1 MKNKIFSLKNL
12 IWFCAIGLATFS
24 GYYSVFGI
32 SKLFSGGSWSIIGM
46 AAMLEFSKL
55 VVITFLHDHYKDL
68 KMSFK
73 LYLISAASVLM
84 VITSI
89 GVYGYLTNSYQETAK
104 HIYETQNTI
113 TLLDQK
119 KNIFNE
125 QKSKLDTLIKQK
137 MDRINSYDKLRF
149 SQESVLNSQITQKGS
164 TRGLQKNIQS
174 VDKSTQTLNDEIS
187 QLNQKSINLSDSV
200 ASIEQEKLAL
210 SNSTFTSELGPLL
223 YLSRIT
229 ELPMDMVVNWFI
241 LILVVVFDPLA
252 VSLVVAANHLA
263 KKDSELVEQEKNKI
277 STVETQI
284 TDAVTIPQI
293 INQVDEIPNNIETE
307 FKKTIKKDRKNKK
320 KNLEMTEKNSILEE
334 SLKNK
339 SVGETNTEN
348 FYGETVHPTFEYRRG
363 VKL

>member
-1 MKNKIFSLKNL
+1 
-12 IWFCAIGLATFS
+12 
-24 GYYSVFGI
+24 
-32 SKLFSGGSWSIIGM
+32 
-46 AAMLEFSKL
+46 
-55 VVITFLHDHYKDL
+55 
-68 KMSFK
+68 
-73 LYLISAASVLM
+73 
-84 VITSI
+84 
-89 GVYGYLTNSYQETAK
+89 
-104 HIYETQNTI
+104 
-113 TLLDQK
+113 
-119 KNIFNE
+119 
-125 QKSKLDTLIKQK
+125 
-137 MDRINSYDKLRF
+137 
-149 SQESVLNSQITQKGS
+149 
-164 TRGLQKNIQS
+164 
-174 VDKSTQTLNDEIS
+174 
-187 QLNQKSINLSDSV
+187 
-200 ASIEQEKLAL
+200 
-210 SNSTFTSELGPLL
+210 
-223 YLSRIT
+223 
-229 ELPMDMVVNWFI
+229 MDMVVNWFI